1 MPVSLTDPE
10 RVIVPPLQG
19 RKCLSLLIL
28 HIFYQSSNLLILVK
42 SLDFQQPAS
51 ITVNI
56 NEQSKCQL
64 QTISEFMHTRSNSNC
79 TCIHI
84 SRKSYL
90 MHVLKQVNIKIMQI
104 HRKCSSAVIM
114 HELYKIY
121 MSKRFPPIERKFQ
134 NKKVTERIY
143 KKNRDQYYLQL
154 LNITL

>member
-19 RKCLSLLIL
+19 PKCLSLLIL

-84 SRKSYL
+84 Y
-90 MHVLKQVNIKIMQI
+90 NACFKIGQ
-104 HRKCSSAVIM
+104 H
-114 HELYKIY
+114 
-121 MSKRFPPIERKFQ
+121 Q
-134 NKKVTERIY
+134 NHANPQEM
-143 KKNRDQYYLQL
+143 
-154 LNITL
+154 

>member
-51 ITVNI
+51 ITVI
-56 NEQSKCQL
+56 EQSKCQL
-64 QTISEFMHTRSNSNC
+64 QTISELMHTRSNSNC

-90 MHVLKQVNIKIMQI
+90 MHVLK
-104 HRKCSSAVIM
+104 
-114 HELYKIY
+114 
-121 MSKRFPPIERKFQ
+121 
-134 NKKVTERIY
+134 
-143 KKNRDQYYLQL
+143 
-154 LNITL
+154 